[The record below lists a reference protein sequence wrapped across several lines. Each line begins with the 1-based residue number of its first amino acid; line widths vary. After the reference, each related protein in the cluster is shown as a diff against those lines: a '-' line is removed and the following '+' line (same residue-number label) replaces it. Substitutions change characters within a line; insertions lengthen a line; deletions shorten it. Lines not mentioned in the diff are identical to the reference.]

1 MPAGRGNDAAL
12 PWRARRRCVCAY
24 STLFALR
31 AKALQSGAPDIG
43 VSRKK
48 QFHKRFAHQGG
59 FVGAPG
65 DAKPFTRLSR
75 GSVFPL
81 LSREENGGLCPHP
94 PKGSIPWESLFG
106 EPASSFP
113 VSRPPKRRRR
123 QAPARGLAAVFPRL
137 RPMRNETKHPCP
149 LLVGHGCVFHA
160 PKALADR
167 TAVRGLR

>member
-48 QFHKRFAHQGG
+48 RFPQSLCASGG

-65 DAKPFTRLSR
+65 NAKPFARLSR
-75 GSVFPL
+75 GSVFPMP
-81 LSREENGGLCPHP
+81 SRGENGGLCPHP

-123 QAPARGLAAVFPRL
+123 QAPARGLAAVSPVSA
-137 RPMRNETKHPCP
+137 PCGTKRST
-149 LLVGHGCVFHA
+149 HA
-160 PKALADR
+160 PCSWGMGASTQRRRHWLAALPP
-167 TAVRGLR
+167 

>member
-1 MPAGRGNDAAL
+1 MRTVRGNDAAL
-12 PWRARRRCVCAY
+12 PWRAGRRCVCAY

-48 QFHKRFAHQGG
+48 RFPQSLCASGG

-65 DAKPFTRLSR
+65 NAKPFARLSR
-75 GSVFPL
+75 GSVFPMP
-81 LSREENGGLCPHP
+81 SRGENGGLCPHP

-106 EPASSFP
+106 GRRPSLHLP
-113 VSRPPKRRRR
+113 HPPKRRRR

-149 LLVGHGCVFHA
+149 LLVGHGCVYTT

-167 TAVRGLR
+167 TAVRGRR

>member
-1 MPAGRGNDAAL
+1 M
-12 PWRARRRCVCAY
+12 CAHA
-24 STLFALR
+24 TLFALR

-65 DAKPFTRLSR
+65 NAKPFARLSR
-75 GSVFPL
+75 GSVFSL
-81 LSREENGGLCPHP
+81 LSRGENGGLCPHP

-149 LLVGHGCVFHA
+149 LLVGHGCVYTA

-167 TAVRGLR
+167 TAVRGRR